1 MRSALQSAAL
11 IDAWFDTLR
20 TPQREIAE
28 ALRALIMAEVP
39 GLEVSIKWGNL
50 VFSHHRAHALAIV
63 VHKDHVNLQ
72 VFNGR
77 ALAPQFPLLEGTGKG
92 LRHVKLRPGQP
103 LDSAALRTLVRASI
117 DEFDASGPGA
127 QSDA

>member
-1 MRSALQSAAL
+1 VRSALQSAAL

-20 TPQREIAE
+20 EPQREIA
-28 ALRALIMAEVP
+28 ALLRGLILAEEP
-39 GLEVSIKWGNL
+39 SLEVSIKWGNL
-50 VFSHHRAHALAIV
+50 VFSHRRTHALAIV

-77 ALAPQFPLLEGTGKG
+77 ALAGQFPMLEGTGKG

-103 LDSAALRTLVRASI
+103 VDVPALRTLVRACL
-117 DEFDASGPGA
+117 DEMDLPAPPGA
-127 QSDA
+127 

>member
-11 IDAWFDTLR
+11 IDAWFDTLSE
-20 TPQREIAE
+20 PQRGLAA
-28 ALRALIMAEVP
+28 ALRTLVAAEEP

-50 VFSHHRAHALAIV
+50 VFSRGRTHALAIV

-77 ALAPQFPLLEGTGKG
+77 ALATQFPMLEGTGKG

-103 LDSAALRTLVRASI
+103 IDEPALRSLVRASI
-117 DEFDASGPGA
+117 DEMDAAGSP
-127 QSDA
+127 QSDS